1 MKKVVLVSM
10 LVLLGATPL
19 SFAERRATFEDA
31 VRLAEGGL
39 VIRGTVLDSSTEGK
53 DAPIPKFEPGAEPF
67 LYSTWR
73 VRIDDCYY
81 RAAGDRGSKIG
92 ETISIAAI
100 TGAAIEREGTRHY
113 EELITNSA
121 TLAVTEPLEQGGSLL
136 LFLRP
141 SSRRAGAY
149 EIVPLFLEDLEARVQ
164 RIRESASDAPQ
175 LDPQAPP
182 QH

>member
-1 MKKVVLVSM
+1 MNKVVLVSM
-10 LVLLGATPL
+10 LALLGATRPSL
-19 SFAERRATFEDA
+19 AQLEDA
-31 VRLAEGGL
+31 VKLAENGL

-53 DAPIPKFEPGAEPF
+53 DAPIPRIEPGAEPF

-81 RAAGDRGSKIG
+81 PAGGDCASKIG
-92 ETISIAAI
+92 ETIDIAAI
-100 TGAAIEREGTRHY
+100 TGAAIEREGTRRY

-121 TLAVTEPLEQGGSLL
+121 TLAVTAPLEQGGSLL
-136 LFLRP
+136 LLVRP
-141 SSRRAGAY
+141 SSRRAGSY
-149 EIVPLFLEDLEARVQ
+149 EIVPPSIEDLPALLE
-164 RIRESASDAPQ
+164 